1 MIFLV
6 FHFETALFGE
16 ALPDFERFFQID
28 VAPLFTE
35 LLPYVYKRISLH
47 VQVEGLELCRQRRC
61 FHVLAHFL
69 NQFLRV

>member
-35 LLPYVYKRISLH
+35 LLPYVYKRISLD
-47 VQVEGLELCRQRRC
+47 VRVEGLELRHQRC
-61 FHVLAHFL
+61 FIHVLVHFL
-69 NQFLRV
+69 NQFLMV